1 MGYLVNPKNA
11 IGKFVHSLGVLTRCK
26 VVIARNKMTK
36 QSTSIGIAS
45 PAARNDST
53 IILFC

>member
-1 MGYLVNPKNA
+1 
-11 IGKFVHSLGVLTRCK
+11 
-26 VVIARNKMTK
+26 MTK

-53 IILFC
+53 MILFC